1 MAAAIPLV
9 GSFLAAGSTMAGVG
23 AALTGAAGFASFAT
37 VAGGIMASAGMLTG
51 NKTLAKLGGIMGVA
65 GMASSLAS
73 SLVSGASTAAEGV
86 ASDALAG
93 KAGES
98 AASQALA
105 EGASN
110 ASNAVAAEPLGKLGQ
125 SGIEAASESA
135 GGQALTLEQPGA
147 NLMEQVRAGRLD
159 ASDYG
164 LMSRN
169 AAQPAPFQQTQ
180 AGAMVTDGSDY
191 GMAQRGLSKPS
202 FLVENAQDQA
212 LSRIAEAGQQI
223 PNRTALDTLLDK
235 LKGAGQWIKDNKELA
250 MVGGNMLAGGLQAYQ
265 QGQQFDAQMNLLE
278 QRRRRLNSPVAL
290 GIQPVTTNPL
300 TPGG

>member
-93 KAGES
+93 SAGES

-125 SGIEAASESA
+125 SGFEAATESA

-147 NLMEQVRAGRLD
+147 NLMEQARAARL
-159 ASDYG
+159 
-164 LMSRN
+164 
-169 AAQPAPFQQTQ
+169 
-180 AGAMVTDGSDY
+180 DGSDY
-191 GMAQRGLSKPS
+191 GLTQRAAEKPS
-202 FLVENAQDQA
+202 FFVENAQDQA

-235 LKGAGQWIKDNKELA
+235 LKGAGQWVKDNKELA